1 MDRMD
6 RSPSNPSIQLPPAL
20 AKGPP
25 PPKILRACVVQGG
38 KVIEEQRL
46 RRREPLSIGSGSRNT
61 FVIAD
66 PSLPKT
72 HQLFSIRGGQYELN
86 LTASMR
92 GVLSAAGNP
101 VDFATL
107 KTQGVLKKRGD
118 FYILPLNDDHRGKVL
133 FGDIAVIFQFVV
145 PPPVLAKPQLPLAA
159 RGSVLKSIDWPYAG
173 ALAAMFALE
182 APLIG
187 YIQVAPRPPEV
198 SIENLDSRWAKLIV
212 PDRKEEVKKPD
223 PAKGKTGADEA
234 KKAAKKA
241 AKADDAGDD
250 ATKAKAKAARTA
262 KIRETI
268 AGKGILAILGTTGA
282 GAGTGAVADVFGEGG
297 IGGDLDGAFEGISG
311 VGLATGGG
319 DRSTRGGGTGD
330 AATIGGLAT
339 AGGGKVGLGGKAE
352 ARVAGNVSTEA
363 PEVDGALDSEAV
375 AKVVQGRKRMVQD
388 CYEREL
394 KRDPTL
400 QGKIEIE
407 FTIGEDGRVIDAK
420 VAANRM
426 GSAAVGECIISRLR
440 AWRFPKPNGGSVTVN
455 FPFIF
460 TPSS

>member
-1 MDRMD
+1 MD
-6 RSPSNPSIQLPPAL
+6 RSPSKPSIQLPQA
-20 AKGPP
+20 AVKGPP
-25 PPKILRACVVQGG
+25 QPKILRACVVQGG

-46 RRREPLSIGSGSRNT
+46 RRREPLTIGTGSRNT
-61 FVIAD
+61 FVLSD
-66 PSLPKT
+66 PTLPKS
-72 HQLFSIRGGQYELN
+72 HQLFDVRGGQYELS
-86 LTASMR
+86 LTESMR
-92 GVLSAAGNP
+92 GVLSAADKP

-107 KTQGVLKKRGD
+107 KAQGVLKKRGD
-118 FYILPLNDDHRGKVL
+118 FYVFPLTDDHRGKVL
-133 FGDIAVIFQFVV
+133 LGDVAVIFQFVV
-145 PPPVLAKPQLPLAA
+145 PPPVPVKPQLPLAA
-159 RGSVLKSIDWPYAG
+159 RGSLLKSIDWPYAG

-187 YIQVAPRPPEV
+187 YIQVAPKPPEV

-212 PDRKEEVKKPD
+212 PERKEEPKKVD
-223 PAKGKTGADEA
+223 PNKGKTGGDEA

-241 AKADDAGDD
+241 TKAEDSSDEAGR
-250 ATKAKAKAARTA
+250 AKAKAARTA

-282 GAGTGAVADVFGEGG
+282 GSSSGAVADVFGQGG
-297 IGGDLDGAFEGISG
+297 IGGDLDSAFDGISG
-311 VGLATGGG
+311 VGLATGSG

-339 AGGGKVGLGGKAE
+339 AGGGKVGLAGKAE
-352 ARVAGNVSTEA
+352 ARVAGNVATEA

-407 FTIGEDGRVIDAK
+407 FTIGEDGRVVDAK
-420 VAANRM
+420 VASNRM
-426 GSAAVGECIISRLR
+426 GSAAVGECIVSRLR